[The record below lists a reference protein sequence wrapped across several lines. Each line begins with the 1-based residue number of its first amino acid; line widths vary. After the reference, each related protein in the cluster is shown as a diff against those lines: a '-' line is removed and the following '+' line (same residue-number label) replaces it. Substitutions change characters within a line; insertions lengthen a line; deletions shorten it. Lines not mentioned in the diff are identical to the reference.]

1 MEHQASLIPDIT
13 IALAVALAG
22 GWLATRVGLPSIVGS
37 LLAGVVI
44 SPFTPGYVGDVDSLL
59 AVADIGIVLLLFGIG
74 VQFSLRDLLQTGPF
88 VAGAA
93 VAQVA
98 AIVGAAALAGMA
110 LGWTTEQ
117 SLYYGAA
124 AAISSGAVLVK
135 ILEWRGD
142 VTSRFGRIA
151 VAWSVTQDICA
162 VLLIVLLAAIAEG
175 SGSAPAVA
183 GAVGLAAL
191 KAGAFIAAVLAIG
204 FVIVPRVLNRVAQE
218 RSRELFFLAI
228 AVLAIATALASDYAG
243 LSLALGAFLAGIV
256 VSESDLSHRV
266 LGDLL
271 PARDVFAVL
280 FFTSIGMLLDPAIIG
295 EEWAAVVVISVLVV
309 VLKPAVSWALL
320 RVRELPD
327 TSLLTAASLASA
339 GEFSFVL
346 GRSGFDRGHLS
357 LDSFTA
363 LLAATAVSVLLVQ
376 ALTRGAHAWVGR
388 TAAAIVPLSPESL
401 PRPARLGRR
410 AVVCGYGRAGR
421 IVARTLASRFEV
433 LVVEEDRRRAAQAR
447 ADGFD
452 VIEASPTHPSS
463 IRRMSLHDARQL
475 IITLNDAFAT
485 RLVTERARAMNPH
498 LDISGV
504 AVAETEAMKL
514 RRSGITTTVMAEDE
528 VAFELARH
536 GLHRFGVSSR
546 EALAI
551 VQHLRERGVP

>member
-1 MEHQASLIPDIT
+1 VEQQASLIPDIT
-13 IALAVALAG
+13 VALAVALAG
-22 GWLATRVGLPSIVGS
+22 GWLATRVGLPSLAGYV
-37 LLAGVVI
+37 LAGVVI

-74 VQFSLRDLLQTGPF
+74 VQFSLRDLLETGPF
-88 VAGAA
+88 IAA
-93 VAQVA
+93 VATVQVA
-98 AIVGAAALAGMA
+98 AVVGAASLAGMA
-110 LGWTTEQ
+110 VGWSTEQ
-117 SLYYGAA
+117 SLYFGAA
-124 AAISSGAVLVK
+124 AAISSGAALVK

-151 VAWSVTQDICA
+151 VAWSVSQDICA
-162 VLLIVLLAAIAEG
+162 VVLIVLLSAIAEG
-175 SGSAPAVA
+175 SSASTGLA
-183 GAVGLAAL
+183 GAAGLAVM

-204 FVIVPRVLNRVAQE
+204 IVIVPRVLSRVAE
-218 RSRELFFLAI
+218 TGSRELFVLAI

-280 FFTSIGMLLDPAIIG
+280 FFTSVGMLLDPAIIG
-295 EEWAAVVVISVLVV
+295 EEWAAVLALSALVV

-320 RVRELPD
+320 RLRELPD

-357 LDSFTA
+357 LDAFTA
-363 LLAATAVSVLLVQ
+363 LLAATALSVLLVQ
-376 ALTRGAHAWVGR
+376 ALTRSAHAWIGR
-388 TAAAIVPLSPESL
+388 TPVATAAIILDPV

-410 AVVCGYGRAGR
+410 AVVCGYGRTGR
-421 IVARTLASRFEV
+421 IVARTLAPRFEV

-447 ADGFD
+447 AEGFE
-452 VIEASPTHPSS
+452 VVETSPAHPATIE
-463 IRRMSLHDARQL
+463 RMALQDARQL
-475 IITLNDAFAT
+475 IITLSDPFAT
-485 RLVTERARAMNPH
+485 RLITERARLANPH

-504 AVAETEAMKL
+504 AVAETEAARL
-514 RRSGITTTVMAEDE
+514 RHSGITTAVMAEDE

-551 VQHLRERGVP
+551 VQHLRERGFP